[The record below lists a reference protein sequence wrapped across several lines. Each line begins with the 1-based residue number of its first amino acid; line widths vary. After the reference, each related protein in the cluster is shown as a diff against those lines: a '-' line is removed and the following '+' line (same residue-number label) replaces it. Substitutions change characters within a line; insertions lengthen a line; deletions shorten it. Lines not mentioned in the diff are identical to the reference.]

1 MRYKPYNS
9 EELNKYK
16 SLKRYI
22 KSYKMLMTYF
32 PMCMSTA
39 DSMTV
44 NLALECS
51 DYAILRRDIDKIDEC
66 LELFEMLDE
75 STAISI
81 QTDISF
87 YRKVTVAY
95 DGPKKDKQSKR
106 DGKARNRERARNRK
120 KNIDA

>member
-22 KSYKMLMTYF
+22 KSYKMLMMYF
-32 PMCMSTA
+32 PMSMSTT

-44 NLALECS
+44 NLALECAE
-51 DYAILRRDIDKIDEC
+51 YAILRRDIDKIDEC
-66 LELFEMLDE
+66 LELFEMLDD
-75 STAISI
+75 STTISI

-87 YRKVTVAY
+87 YRKVTVGY
-95 DGPKKDKQSKR
+95 GPKKDKQSKR
-106 DGKARNRERARNRK
+106 DGKTRNRERARNRK

>member
-32 PMCMSTA
+32 PMSMSTS

-51 DYAILRRDIDKIDEC
+51 EYAILRRDIDKIDEC
-66 LELFEMLDE
+66 LELFEMLDD
-75 STAISI
+75 STSISI
-81 QTDISF
+81 STDISF

-95 DGPKKDKQSKR
+95 GREKNQQFKG
-106 DGKARNRERARNRK
+106 DGKKRNRERTRNRK